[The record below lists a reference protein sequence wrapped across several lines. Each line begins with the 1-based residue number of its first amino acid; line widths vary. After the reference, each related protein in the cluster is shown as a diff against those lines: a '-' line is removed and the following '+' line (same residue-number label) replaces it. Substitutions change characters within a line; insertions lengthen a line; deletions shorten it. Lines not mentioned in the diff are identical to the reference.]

1 MNISELARILKINPN
16 DLREHLPKLGFDI
29 GKKAIKI
36 DNFTANKIIR
46 NWGTLSRRIPKE
58 TIDAGRAALVVKP
71 AVDKASVPAF
81 ITVKDFAALL
91 KLPLNRLL
99 SELMKNNVFT
109 SLNEKIDFE
118 TAAII
123 GADLGVEISLL
134 DEKTSEEAAA
144 SAQDKIKATLSQGDA
159 SAQASRPPVVVI
171 MGHVDHGKTKLLDT
185 IRHSNV
191 VDTEAGGITQHIGA
205 YQITHNDK
213 AVTFIDTPGHEAF
226 TAMRNRGAKVADIAV
241 LVVAADD
248 GVKPQTVEAY
258 RIIEAAKLPFIV
270 AINKIDKPEANL
282 DKVKQE
288 LSSQLNIIPEDWG
301 GKIVCVPLSAKTG
314 DGVKELLDM
323 ILLVSDVVAEG
334 LKADPKLPA
343 VGTIIES
350 RLDKGE
356 GPIAT
361 VLVQNGTLRVGDP
374 ISFNGLACGKV
385 RSLKDHTGSIVSQAI
400 PGMPVKLNGLKF
412 VPEVGDVLEVGE
424 GERVK
429 QKGRSLSNQS
439 ANAANDNN
447 ENSDGP
453 VINLIVKSDTL
464 GSGEAIENSL
474 SKIDSQGVRV
484 NIISK
489 GLGNIS
495 EGDIVRAETNNAMLV
510 GFNVRIAPSAEE
522 LARDKGITVALYKVI
537 YDLINDIKVKIQ
549 ELVKP
554 EIERVDLGRLKVAAV
569 FRTEAKVQI
578 LGGRVLD
585 GVIKVNTKLEV
596 KRGEEIISTGNLAS
610 LQAGKQDV
618 PSVETN
624 QECGLRFEGAPVVE
638 VGDIL
643 LCYEEKQTIK
653 KVG

>member
-1 MNISELARILKINPN
+1 M
-16 DLREHLPKLGFDI
+16 
-29 GKKAIKI
+29 
-36 DNFTANKIIR
+36 
-46 NWGTLSRRIPKE
+46 
-58 TIDAGRAALVVKP
+58 
-71 AVDKASVPAF
+71 
-81 ITVKDFAALL
+81 
-91 KLPLNRLL
+91 
-99 SELMKNNVFT
+99 
-109 SLNEKIDFE
+109 
-118 TAAII
+118 
-123 GADLGVEISLL
+123 
-134 DEKTSEEAAA
+134 
-144 SAQDKIKATLSQGDA
+144 
-159 SAQASRPPVVVI
+159 
-171 MGHVDHGKTKLLDT
+171 
-185 IRHSNV
+185 
-191 VDTEAGGITQHIGA
+191 
-205 YQITHNDK
+205 
-213 AVTFIDTPGHEAF
+213 
-226 TAMRNRGAKVADIAV
+226 
-241 LVVAADD
+241 
-248 GVKPQTVEAY
+248 
-258 RIIEAAKLPFIV
+258 
-270 AINKIDKPEANL
+270 
-282 DKVKQE
+282 
-288 LSSQLNIIPEDWG
+288 
-301 GKIVCVPLSAKTG
+301 
-314 DGVKELLDM
+314 
-323 ILLVSDVVAEG
+323 
-334 LKADPKLPA
+334 
-343 VGTIIES
+343 
-350 RLDKGE
+350 
-356 GPIAT
+356 
-361 VLVQNGTLRVGDP
+361 VQNGTLRVGDP

>member
-58 TIDAGRAALVVKP
+58 TIDAGRAELIVKP

-123 GADLGVEISLL
+123 GADLGVEISLI
-134 DEKTSEEAAA
+134 EENASEEAAA
-144 SAQDKIKATLSQGDA
+144 SAQDKIKATLSEGDA
-159 SAQASRPPVVVI
+159 SQHSTRPPVVVI

-185 IRHSNV
+185 IRHTNV

-258 RIIEAAKLPFIV
+258 RIIEAAKLPFLV

-288 LSSQLNIIPEDWG
+288 LSSQLNVIPEDWG

-323 ILLVSDVVAEG
+323 ILLISDVVAEG

-385 RSLKDHTGSIVSQAI
+385 RSLKDHTGAIVSEAI

-429 QKGRSLSNQS
+429 QKGRSLVSS
-439 ANAANDNN
+439 AAAVNTDNS
-447 ENSDGP
+447 EAPTGP
-453 VINLIVKSDTL
+453 AINLVVKSDTL

-495 EGDIVRAETNNAMLV
+495 EGDIVRAETNGAMLV

-569 FRTEAKVQI
+569 FRTEPKLQI

-585 GVIKVNTKLEV
+585 GVIKANTKLEV
-596 KRGEEIISTGNLAS
+596 KRGDEIISTGTLAS
-610 LQAGKQDV
+610 LQSGKQDV

-624 QECGLRFEGAPVVE
+624 QECGLRFEGAPIVE

>member
-58 TIDAGRAALVVKP
+58 TIDAGRAELIVKP
-71 AVDKASVPAF
+71 AVDKVSVPAF
-81 ITVKDFAALL
+81 TTVKDFAAML

-123 GADLGVEISLL
+123 GADLGVEVSLL
-134 DEKTSEEAAA
+134 EEDAVEESG
-144 SAQDKIKATLSQGDA
+144 SAQDKIRATMSEGNA
-159 SAQASRPPVVVI
+159 AEHMSRPPVVVI

-191 VDTEAGGITQHIGA
+191 VESEAGGITQHIGA
-205 YQITHNDK
+205 YQIVHNDQ

-288 LSSQLNIIPEDWG
+288 LSTQLNITPEDWG
-301 GKIVCVPLSAKTG
+301 GKTIVVPLSAKTG

-323 ILLVSDVVAEG
+323 LLLVSEVVAEG

-361 VLVQNGTLRVGDP
+361 VLVQNGTLRIGDP
-374 ISFNGLACGKV
+374 ISFNNLACGKV
-385 RSLKDHTGSIVSQAI
+385 RSLKDHSGKSVDSAV

-429 QKGRSLSNQS
+429 QKGRSLSSQNAS
-439 ANAANDNN
+439 ASND
-447 ENSDGP
+447 SDEASSGP
-453 VINLIVKSDTL
+453 AINLIVKSDTL
-464 GSGEAIENSL
+464 GSGEAIENSI
-474 SKIDSQGVRV
+474 SKIDTQGVRV
-484 NIISK
+484 KIISK
-489 GLGNIS
+489 GLGNIT
-495 EGDIVRAETNNAMLV
+495 EGDIVRAETNNAMIV
-510 GFNVRIAPSAEE
+510 GFSVRLAPSAEE
-522 LARDKGITVALYKVI
+522 LARDKKITVSLYKII
-537 YDLINDIKVKIQ
+537 YDLINDIKVKVQ

-554 EIERVDLGRLKVAAV
+554 DIERVDLGRIKVAAI
-569 FRTEAKVQI
+569 FRTEHKLQI

-596 KRGEEIISTGNLAS
+596 KRGDDIISSGVLAG
-610 LQAGKQDV
+610 LQSGKQDV
-618 PSVETN
+618 PEVQEN
-624 QECGLRFEGAPVVE
+624 QECGLRFEGAPIVE

-643 LCYEEKQTIK
+643 LCYEEKETIK